1 MLDCRYGD
9 ASETHVATLSNLPI
23 QMQSHLLVVV
33 RDDCGFDLSPAGESL
48 LLQTAYNNG
57 QQAAD
62 GDQYQCTVSQLVSCI
77 FKTGKVD
84 IERDV
89 DAYFH
94 GIHLS
99 LPILDRD
106 DVICASTAILNN
118 DECEPSTSAI
128 LLLYLHLLVREPCQ
142 HPNHTMQSS
151 LYHALKRLFFYLL
164 SSVDSLSCTLLQCG
178 LLLLAY
184 EICHGMLREAYMT
197 LALCIR
203 AAESLCLDA
212 QQELVPSGTEQATT
226 AKTDPLK
233 LIWAA
238 IILLDRCVSCFFFS
252 RPASAL
258 DPYQRLLGHLLYQV
272 RIAICHSP
280 SKPAISLPQPP

>member
-9 ASETHVATLSNLPI
+9 ASETHAAALSKLPI
-23 QMQSHLLVVV
+23 QLQSHLFVVV
-33 RDDCGFDLSPAGESL
+33 RDDCGFDLTPAGEKL
-48 LLQTAYNNG
+48 LLQTAYNSNG
-57 QQAAD
+57 QRAAD
-62 GDQYQCTVSQLVSCI
+62 GDPYQCTVSQLVSCI
-77 FKTGKVD
+77 FTTGKVD

-99 LPILDRD
+99 LPILDGD
-106 DVICASTAILNN
+106 DVIRTSMAILNN
-118 DECEPSTSAI
+118 RECDLPTSAI

-164 SSVDSLSCTLLQCG
+164 SSVDSLSCPLLQCG

-203 AAESLCLDA
+203 AAESLCLDLDA
-212 QQELVPSGTEQATT
+212 QQDFIAGQTTT
-226 AKTDPLK
+226 AEMHGLLK
-233 LIWAA
+233 LSWAA
-238 IILLDRCVSCFFFS
+238 LILLDRCV
-252 RPASAL
+252 
-258 DPYQRLLGHLLYQV
+258 
-272 RIAICHSP
+272 
-280 SKPAISLPQPP
+280 